1 MLETS
6 ISFIKSSVPVYH
18 NAVKSI
24 IFKCAELLMGI
35 FIYKLFSLIAARSN
49 QFTSYLM
56 FTENYIQRTLYITSR
71 GLSRA
76 GLVVLAFSLLNIVLS
91 LYGTLLWALDAPGYI
106 FKASTATIADY
117 ADQRNENPPYIVQL
131 SLDPSRLD
139 DTTQRLSQIIGSD
152 LFHPGLNYTLT
163 GQVSNKDGAPGVVP
177 QTGPADVGARVW
189 LDDNGLSVSI
199 DTSLVYSANPELENK
214 SYDVN
219 TTDGDGYTVW
229 ESTFDNVFS
238 LDFIANIAGKPEIH
252 WDTAS
257 EKLADSRYIWPNRYD
272 NIWFSFGAG
281 GGSALMNQV
290 FTVTKG
296 KRRHTFFQSTFK
308 TTMLTTSGAPLDKKE
323 VSDLVERTG
332 HLDHDDK
339 RVLSSSRIV
348 DNMMG
353 AQSQNMSYHYGLN
366 TVSNSKRSTLQNTWG
381 FYTAESNGRSIY
393 SIVSL
398 TSTNMTLIRSES
410 LSKAPEPHDKCER
423 ANSQDEAYGGKN
435 GRSDCLG
442 HLTVDDPRYF
452 GLVDTAAVMVAH
464 DLGNGRSNLSSTS
477 LDNTALTWIRDNA
490 DTMESLL
497 VSRAYSVSI
506 DPSLV
511 YISVDKLIVAMSYLQ
526 LALSCLALLMAIVLW
541 LALMIFADA
550 HWASSLLANLIHT
563 TTETGGAKPGYM
575 MRDPNVTLQ
584 PMGKRKL
591 LAVKGGQV
599 TLCSPVSDYGEQ
611 ATGYVDEMKGQMTAQ
626 GYPVNYVQPQTGGER
641 LMAGFDRTQTEDEF
655 RHVVPDTVTIKL
667 KHNVRQY
674 QRMFLR
680 F

>member
-1 MLETS
+1 MLESS

-56 FTENYIQRTLYITSR
+56 FTEDYIQRTLYISSR

-106 FKASTATIADY
+106 FKASEATIADY
-117 ADQRNENPPYIVQL
+117 ADQRNDNPPYIVQL
-131 SLDPSRLD
+131 SLDPSSID

-163 GQVSNKDGAPGVVP
+163 GKVSNKNGAPEVVP
-177 QTGPADVGARVW
+177 QTGPTNSGARIW

-199 DTSLVYSANPELENK
+199 DVSLIYSANPSLDDE
-214 SYDVN
+214 SYVVN
-219 TTDGDGYTVW
+219 TTTGSDYNVW
-229 ESTFDNVFS
+229 ENTFDNVFS
-238 LDFIANIAGKPEIH
+238 TEFVATVAGKPEVH

-257 EKLADSRYIWPNRYD
+257 DRIADSRYILPNRYD
-272 NIWFSFGAG
+272 NIWFSFGGG
-281 GGSALMNQV
+281 GGSGLMNQV

-308 TTMLTTSGAPLDKKE
+308 TTMLTTAGVDFAKEE
-323 VSDLVERTG
+323 VSDLVERAG
-332 HLDHDDK
+332 HLDQDDNML
-339 RVLSSSRIV
+339 LSSSRIV
-348 DNMMG
+348 DNMMN
-353 AQSQNMSYHYGLN
+353 AQRKNMSYHYGLN
-366 TVSNSKRSTLQNTWG
+366 TVSNNKRSTLQNTWG
-381 FYTAESNGRSIY
+381 FYTLTSNGRSMF
-393 SIVSL
+393 SL
-398 TSTNMTLIRSES
+398 IRITSTNMTLIRSENI
-410 LSKAPEPHDKCER
+410 SKAPEPQEKCQL
-423 ANSQDEAYGGKN
+423 ANSQDEAYGGQP
-435 GRSDCLG
+435 GRSDCFG
-442 HLTVDDPRYF
+442 QEAVDDPRFF

-464 DLGNGRSNLSSTS
+464 DLGDGRSNLSSES
-477 LDNTALTWIRDNA
+477 LGNNALTWIRDNA
-490 DTMESLL
+490 HTMESLL
-497 VSRAYSVSI
+497 VSRAYSVGI

-511 YISVDKLIVAMSYLQ
+511 YISVEKLIVAVSYLQ

-575 MRDPNVTLQ
+575 MRDPSVTLQ

-599 TLCSPVSDYGEQ
+599 TLCSPPSVYGEQ
-611 ATGYVDEMKGQMTAQ
+611 TTGYVDETKNHMTAE
-626 GYPVNYVQPQTGGER
+626 GYPVNYVQPHNGGER
-641 LMAGFDRTQTEDEF
+641 LMAGYERPQA
-655 RHVVPDTVTIKL
+655 
-667 KHNVRQY
+667 
-674 QRMFLR
+674 
-680 F
+680 

>member
-1 MLETS
+1 MLESS

-56 FTENYIQRTLYITSR
+56 FTEDYIQRTLYISSR

-106 FKASTATIADY
+106 FKASEATIADY
-117 ADQRNENPPYIVQL
+117 ADQRNDNPPYIVQL
-131 SLDPSRLD
+131 SLSPSSIN

-163 GQVSNKDGAPGVVP
+163 GKVSNKDGAPEVVP
-177 QTGPADVGARVW
+177 QQTGPIAPGARVW
-189 LDDNGLSVSI
+189 LDDDGLSVSI
-199 DTSLVYSANPELENK
+199 DVNLVYAINPLLK
-214 SYDVN
+214 DKGYDVN
-219 TTDGDGYTVW
+219 TTTGNEYTVW

-238 LDFIANIAGKPEIH
+238 NDFIINIAGKPEVH

-257 EKLADSRYIWPNRYD
+257 DRVADSRYILPNRND
-272 NIWFSFGAG
+272 NIWFSLGSG

-308 TTMLTTSGAPLDKKE
+308 TTMLTTFGTPMAKKE

-332 HLDHDDK
+332 RLDQDDK
-339 RVLSSSRIV
+339 AIFSSGRIV
-348 DNMMG
+348 DNIMN
-353 AQSQNMSYHYGLN
+353 AQSQNMSYHYGRN
-366 TVSNSKRSTLQNTWG
+366 TVSNGKRSTLQNTWG
-381 FYTAESNGRSIY
+381 FYTSMGSNRPVY
-393 SIVSL
+393 SLLRL
-398 TSTNMTLIRSES
+398 TSTNMTLIRSEDI
-410 LSKAPEPHDKCER
+410 SKAPEPWEKCPQ
-423 ANSQDEAYGGKN
+423 ANSQDEAYGGQR

-442 HLTVDDPRYF
+442 NLAVDDPRFF
-452 GLVDTAAVMVAH
+452 GLVDTSAMMVAH
-464 DLGNGRSNLSSTS
+464 DLGDGRSNLSSKS
-477 LDNTALTWIRDNA
+477 LDNNALTWIRDNA
-490 DTMESLL
+490 HTMESLL
-497 VSRAYSVSI
+497 VSRAYSVGI

-511 YISVDKLIVAMSYLQ
+511 YISVDKLIVALSYLQ
-526 LALSCLALLMAIVLW
+526 IALSCLALLMAIILW

-575 MRDPNVTLQ
+575 MRDPSVTLQ

-599 TLCSPVSDYGEQ
+599 TLCSPPSVYGEQ
-611 ATGYVDEMKGQMTAQ
+611 TTGYVDETKNHMTAE
-626 GYPVNYVQPQTGGER
+626 GYPVNYVQPHNGGER
-641 LMAGFDRTQTEDEF
+641 LMAGYGQ
-655 RHVVPDTVTIKL
+655 P
-667 KHNVRQY
+667 QA
-674 QRMFLR
+674 
-680 F
+680 

>member
-1 MLETS
+1 MLESS

-56 FTENYIQRTLYITSR
+56 FTEDYIQRTLYISSR

-106 FKASTATIADY
+106 FKATEATIADY
-117 ADQRNENPPYIVQL
+117 ADQRNDNPPYIIQM
-131 SLDPSRLD
+131 SLDPSAID

-163 GQVSNKDGAPGVVP
+163 GKVSNKNGAPEVVP
-177 QTGPADVGARVW
+177 QTGPTNSGARIW

-199 DTSLVYSANPELENK
+199 DVSLIYSANPSLDDE
-214 SYDVN
+214 SYVVN
-219 TTDGDGYTVW
+219 TTTGSDYNVW
-229 ESTFDNVFS
+229 ENTFDNVFS
-238 LDFIANIAGKPEIH
+238 TEFIATVAGKPEVH

-257 EKLADSRYIWPNRYD
+257 DRIADSRYILPNRYD
-272 NIWFSFGAG
+272 NIWFSFGGG
-281 GGSALMNQV
+281 GGSGLMNQV

-308 TTMLTTSGAPLDKKE
+308 TTMLTTAGFDFAKKE
-323 VSDLVERTG
+323 VSDLVERAG
-332 HLDHDDK
+332 HLDQDDK
-339 RVLSSSRIV
+339 MLLSSGRIV
-348 DNMMG
+348 DNMMN
-353 AQSQNMSYHYGLN
+353 AQRKNMSYHYGLN

-381 FYTAESNGRSIY
+381 FYTLTSNGRPLF
-393 SIVSL
+393 SL
-398 TSTNMTLIRSES
+398 IRITSTNMTLIRSENI
-410 LSKAPEPHDKCER
+410 SKAPEPQEKCQL
-423 ANSQDEAYGGKN
+423 ANSQDEAYGGQP
-435 GRSDCLG
+435 GRSDCFG
-442 HLTVDDPRYF
+442 QEAVDDPRFF

-464 DLGNGRSNLSSTS
+464 DLGDGRSNLSSES
-477 LDNTALTWIRDNA
+477 LDNNALTWIRDNA
-490 DTMESLL
+490 HTMESLL

-511 YISVDKLIVAMSYLQ
+511 FISVDKLIVAMSYLQ

-575 MRDPNVTLQ
+575 MRDPSVTLQ
-584 PMGKRKL
+584 PMGKRRL

-599 TLCSPVSDYGEQ
+599 TLCSPPSVYGEQ
-611 ATGYVDEMKGQMTAQ
+611 TTGYVDETKNHMTAE
-626 GYPVNYVQPQTGGER
+626 GYPVNYVQPHNGGER
-641 LMAGFDRTQTEDEF
+641 LMAGYERPQA
-655 RHVVPDTVTIKL
+655 
-667 KHNVRQY
+667 
-674 QRMFLR
+674 
-680 F
+680 

>member
-56 FTENYIQRTLYITSR
+56 FTEDYIQRTLYISSR

-76 GLVVLAFSLLNIVLS
+76 GLVVLACSLLNIVLS

-106 FKASTATIADY
+106 FKTSTTTIADY
-117 ADQRNENPPYIVQL
+117 ADLRNENPPYIVQL
-131 SLDPSRLD
+131 SLDPSRID
-139 DTTQRLSQIIGSD
+139 DSTQRLSQIIGSD
-152 LFHPGLNYTLT
+152 LFQPGLNYTLT
-163 GQVSNKDGAPGVVP
+163 GQVSNNDSAPEVVP
-177 QTGPADVGARVW
+177 QTGPANVGARIW
-189 LDDNGLSVSI
+189 LDDDGLSVSI
-199 DTSLVYSANPELENK
+199 EVSLVNPPNPVLQNED
-214 SYDVN
+214 YFVN

-229 ESTFDNVFS
+229 ESTFDDVFS
-238 LDFIANIAGKPEIH
+238 KDFVENIAGKPEVH

-257 EKLADSRYIWPNRYD
+257 DALADSRYILPNRYD
-272 NIWFSFGAG
+272 NIWYSFGSG

-308 TTMLTTSGAPLDKKE
+308 TTMLTTSGVPLAKKE

-332 HLDHDDK
+332 HLDHDNK
-339 RVLSSSRIV
+339 KVLSSSRII
-348 DNMMG
+348 DSMMN

-366 TVSNSKRSTLQNTWG
+366 TVSNNKISTLQNTWG
-381 FYTAESNGRSIY
+381 LYTVSNNGKPLYTLVRM
-393 SIVSL
+393 

-410 LSKAPEPHDKCER
+410 ISKAPEPQEKCEFS
-423 ANSQDEAYGGKN
+423 NFQTEAFGGKF
-435 GRSDCLG
+435 GRSDCFG
-442 HLTVDDPRYF
+442 HSTVDDPRFF

-464 DLGNGRSNLSSTS
+464 DLGDGRSNLSSKS
-477 LDNTALTWIRDNA
+477 LDNNALTWIRDNA
-490 DTMESLL
+490 DAVESLL
-497 VSRAYSVSI
+497 ISRAYSVGI

-511 YISVDKLIVAMSYLQ
+511 YISVDKLIVAVSYLQ

-575 MRDPNVTLQ
+575 MRDPSVSLQ

-599 TLCSPVSDYGEQ
+599 TLCSPTSVYGEQ
-611 ATGYVDEMKGQMTAQ
+611 TTGYVDDTKGQMTAE
-626 GYPVNYVQPQTGGER
+626 GYPVNYIQPHNGGER
-641 LMAGFDRTQTEDEF
+641 LMAGFDRTQA
-655 RHVVPDTVTIKL
+655 
-667 KHNVRQY
+667 
-674 QRMFLR
+674 
-680 F
+680 

>member
-1 MLETS
+1 MLESS

-56 FTENYIQRTLYITSR
+56 FTEDYIQRTLYISSR

-106 FKASTATIADY
+106 FKASEATIADY
-117 ADQRNENPPYIVQL
+117 ADQRNDNPPYIVQL
-131 SLDPSRLD
+131 SLDPSSID

-163 GQVSNKDGAPGVVP
+163 GKVSNKNGAPEVVP
-177 QTGPADVGARVW
+177 QTGPTNSGARIW

-199 DTSLVYSANPELENK
+199 DVSLIYSANPSLDDE
-214 SYDVN
+214 SYVVN
-219 TTDGDGYTVW
+219 TTTGSDYNVW
-229 ESTFDNVFS
+229 ENTFDNVFS
-238 LDFIANIAGKPEIH
+238 TEFVATVAGKPEVH

-257 EKLADSRYIWPNRYD
+257 DRIADSRYIQPNRYD
-272 NIWFSFGAG
+272 NIWFSFGGG
-281 GGSALMNQV
+281 GGSGLMNQV

-308 TTMLTTSGAPLDKKE
+308 TTMLTTAGVDVAKEE
-323 VSDLVERTG
+323 VSDLVERAG
-332 HLDHDDK
+332 HLDQDDK
-339 RVLSSSRIV
+339 MLLSSGRIV
-348 DNMMG
+348 DNMMN
-353 AQSQNMSYHYGLN
+353 AQRKNMSYHYGLN
-366 TVSNSKRSTLQNTWG
+366 TVSNNKRSTLQNTWG
-381 FYTAESNGRSIY
+381 FYTLTSNGRSMF
-393 SIVSL
+393 SL
-398 TSTNMTLIRSES
+398 IRITSTNMTLIRSENI
-410 LSKAPEPHDKCER
+410 SKAPEPQEKCQL
-423 ANSQDEAYGGKN
+423 ANSQDEAYGGQP
-435 GRSDCLG
+435 GRSDCFG
-442 HLTVDDPRYF
+442 HEAVDDPRFF

-464 DLGNGRSNLSSTS
+464 DLGDGRSNLSSES
-477 LDNTALTWIRDNA
+477 LDNNALTWIRDNA
-490 DTMESLL
+490 HTMESLL
-497 VSRAYSVSI
+497 VSRAYSVGI

-511 YISVDKLIVAMSYLQ
+511 YISVEKLIVAVSYLQ

-575 MRDPNVTLQ
+575 MRDPSVTLQ

-599 TLCSPVSDYGEQ
+599 TLCSPPSVYGEQ
-611 ATGYVDEMKGQMTAQ
+611 TTGYVDETKNHMTAE
-626 GYPVNYVQPQTGGER
+626 GYPVNYVQPHNGGER
-641 LMAGFDRTQTEDEF
+641 LMAGYERPQA
-655 RHVVPDTVTIKL
+655 
-667 KHNVRQY
+667 
-674 QRMFLR
+674 
-680 F
+680 

>member
-56 FTENYIQRTLYITSR
+56 FTEDYIQRTLYISSR

-106 FKASTATIADY
+106 FKTSTTTIADY
-117 ADQRNENPPYIVQL
+117 ADLRNENPPYIVQL
-131 SLDPSRLD
+131 SLDPSRID
-139 DTTQRLSQIIGSD
+139 DSTQRLSQIIGSD
-152 LFHPGLNYTLT
+152 LFQPGLNYTLT
-163 GQVSNKDGAPGVVP
+163 GQVSNNDSAPEVVP
-177 QTGPADVGARVW
+177 QTGPANVGARIW
-189 LDDNGLSVSI
+189 LDDDGLSVSI
-199 DTSLVYSANPELENK
+199 EVSLVNPPNPVLQNED
-214 SYDVN
+214 YFVN

-229 ESTFDNVFS
+229 ESTFDDVFS
-238 LDFIANIAGKPEIH
+238 KDFVENIAGKPEVH

-257 EKLADSRYIWPNRYD
+257 DALADSRYILPNRYD
-272 NIWFSFGAG
+272 NIWYSFGSG

-308 TTMLTTSGAPLDKKE
+308 TTMLTTSGVPLAKKE

-332 HLDHDDK
+332 HLDHDNK
-339 RVLSSSRIV
+339 KVLSSSRII
-348 DNMMG
+348 DSMMN

-366 TVSNSKRSTLQNTWG
+366 TVSNNKRSTLQNTWG
-381 FYTAESNGRSIY
+381 LYTVSNNGKPLYTLVRM
-393 SIVSL
+393 

-410 LSKAPEPHDKCER
+410 ISKAPEPQEKCEFS
-423 ANSQDEAYGGKN
+423 NFQTEAFGGKF
-435 GRSDCLG
+435 GRSDCFG
-442 HLTVDDPRYF
+442 HSTVDDPRFF

-464 DLGNGRSNLSSTS
+464 DLGDGRSNFSSKS
-477 LDNTALTWIRDNA
+477 LDNNALTWIRDNA
-490 DTMESLL
+490 DAVESLL
-497 VSRAYSVSI
+497 ISRAYSVGI

-511 YISVDKLIVAMSYLQ
+511 YISVDKLIVAVSYLQ

-563 TTETGGAKPGYM
+563 TTETGSAKPGYM
-575 MRDPNVTLQ
+575 MRDPSVSLQ

-599 TLCSPVSDYGEQ
+599 TLCSPTSVYGEQ
-611 ATGYVDEMKGQMTAQ
+611 TTGYVDDTKGQMTAE
-626 GYPVNYVQPQTGGER
+626 GYPVNYIQPHNGGER
-641 LMAGFDRTQTEDEF
+641 LMAGFDRTQA
-655 RHVVPDTVTIKL
+655 
-667 KHNVRQY
+667 
-674 QRMFLR
+674 
-680 F
+680 

>member
-1 MLETS
+1 
-6 ISFIKSSVPVYH
+6 
-18 NAVKSI
+18 
-24 IFKCAELLMGI
+24 
-35 FIYKLFSLIAARSN
+35 
-49 QFTSYLM
+49 M
-56 FTENYIQRTLYITSR
+56 FTEDYIQRTLYISSR

-117 ADQRNENPPYIVQL
+117 TDLRNENPPYIVQL
-131 SLDPSRLD
+131 SLDPSRID
-139 DTTQRLSQIIGSD
+139 DSTQRLSQIIGSD
-152 LFHPGLNYTLT
+152 LFQPGLNYTLT
-163 GQVSNKDGAPGVVP
+163 GQVSNEDGAPEVVP

-189 LDDNGLSVSI
+189 LDDDGLSVSI
-199 DTSLVYSANPELENK
+199 DVNLVYSPNPVLK
-214 SYDVN
+214 DKGYDVN

-238 LDFIANIAGKPEIH
+238 HDFIENIAGKPEVH

-257 EKLADSRYIWPNRYD
+257 DRLADSRYILPNRYD
-272 NIWFSFGAG
+272 NIWYSFGSG

-308 TTMLTTSGAPLDKKE
+308 TTMLTTFGDPLAEKD

-332 HLDHDDK
+332 HFDHDYK
-339 RVLSSSRIV
+339 KMLSSSRII
-348 DNMMG
+348 DNMMS
-353 AQSQNMSYHYGLN
+353 AQNQNMSYHYGLN

-381 FYTAESNGRSIY
+381 FYTVETNGRFLY
-393 SIVSL
+393 TLVRL
-398 TSTNMTLIRSES
+398 TSTNMTLIRSENI
-410 LSKAPEPHDKCER
+410 SKAPEPQEKCEK
-423 ANSQDEAYGGKN
+423 ANFQDEAYGGKF

-442 HLTVDDPRYF
+442 NLAVDDPRFF

-464 DLGNGRSNLSSTS
+464 DLGDGRSNISSKS
-477 LDNTALTWIRDNA
+477 LDNNALTWIRDNA
-490 DTMESLL
+490 ETVESLL
-497 VSRAYSVSI
+497 ISRAYSVGI

-511 YISVDKLIVAMSYLQ
+511 YISVDKLIVAVSYLQ
-526 LALSCLALLMAIVLW
+526 LALSCLALLVAIVLW
-541 LALMIFADA
+541 IALMIFADA

-563 TTETGGAKPGYM
+563 TTETGGSKPGYM

-599 TLCSPVSDYGEQ
+599 TLCSPTSTYGEQ
-611 ATGYVDEMKGQMTAQ
+611 TTGYVDDTKGRMTAE
-626 GYPVNYVQPQTGGER
+626 GYPVVYTQPYNGGER
-641 LMAGFDRTQTEDEF
+641 LMAGFDRTQA
-655 RHVVPDTVTIKL
+655 
-667 KHNVRQY
+667 
-674 QRMFLR
+674 
-680 F
+680 

>member
-1 MLETS
+1 MSESS

-56 FTENYIQRTLYITSR
+56 FTEDYIQRTLYISSR

-106 FKASTATIADY
+106 FKATEATIADY
-117 ADQRNENPPYIVQL
+117 ADQRNDNPPYIIQM
-131 SLDPSRLD
+131 SLDPSAID

-163 GQVSNKDGAPGVVP
+163 GKVSNKNGAPEVVP
-177 QTGPADVGARVW
+177 QTGPTNSGARIW

-199 DTSLVYSANPELENK
+199 DVSLIYSANPSLDDE
-214 SYDVN
+214 SYVVN
-219 TTDGDGYTVW
+219 TTTGSDYNVW
-229 ESTFDNVFS
+229 ENTFDNVFS
-238 LDFIANIAGKPEIH
+238 TEFIATVAGKPEVH

-257 EKLADSRYIWPNRYD
+257 DRIADSRYILPNRYD
-272 NIWFSFGAG
+272 NIWFSFGGG
-281 GGSALMNQV
+281 GGSGLMNQV

-308 TTMLTTSGAPLDKKE
+308 TTMLTTAGFDFAKKE
-323 VSDLVERTG
+323 VSDLVERAG
-332 HLDHDDK
+332 HLDQDDK
-339 RVLSSSRIV
+339 MLLSSGRIV
-348 DNMMG
+348 DNMMN
-353 AQSQNMSYHYGLN
+353 AQRKNMSYHYGLN

-381 FYTAESNGRSIY
+381 FYTLTSNGRSLF
-393 SIVSL
+393 SL
-398 TSTNMTLIRSES
+398 IRITSTNMTLIRSENI
-410 LSKAPEPHDKCER
+410 SKAPEPQEKCQL
-423 ANSQDEAYGGKN
+423 ANSQDEAYGGQP
-435 GRSDCLG
+435 GRSDCFG
-442 HLTVDDPRYF
+442 QEAVDDPRFF

-464 DLGNGRSNLSSTS
+464 DLGDGRSNLSSES
-477 LDNTALTWIRDNA
+477 LDNNALTWIRDNA
-490 DTMESLL
+490 HTMESLL

-511 YISVDKLIVAMSYLQ
+511 FISVDKLIVAMSYLQ

-575 MRDPNVTLQ
+575 MRDPSVTLQ
-584 PMGKRKL
+584 PMGKRRL

-599 TLCSPVSDYGEQ
+599 TLCSPPSVYGEQ
-611 ATGYVDEMKGQMTAQ
+611 TTGYVDETKNHMTAE
-626 GYPVNYVQPQTGGER
+626 GYPVNYVQPHNGGER
-641 LMAGFDRTQTEDEF
+641 LMAGYERPQA
-655 RHVVPDTVTIKL
+655 
-667 KHNVRQY
+667 
-674 QRMFLR
+674 
-680 F
+680 

>member
-1 MLETS
+1 MLESS

-56 FTENYIQRTLYITSR
+56 FTEDYIQRTLYISSR

-106 FKASTATIADY
+106 FKATEATIADY
-117 ADQRNENPPYIVQL
+117 ADQRNDNPPYIVQL
-131 SLDPSRLD
+131 SLDPSRID

-163 GQVSNKDGAPGVVP
+163 GKVSNKDGAPEVVP
-177 QTGPADVGARVW
+177 QQTGPIAPGARVW
-189 LDDNGLSVSI
+189 LDDDGLSVSI
-199 DTSLVYSANPELENK
+199 DVSLIYSANPSLDDE
-214 SYDVN
+214 SYVVN
-219 TTDGDGYTVW
+219 TTTGKDYNVW
-229 ESTFDNVFS
+229 ENTFNNVFS
-238 LDFIANIAGKPEIH
+238 NEFIATVAGKPEVH

-257 EKLADSRYIWPNRYD
+257 DRIVDSRYILPNRYD
-272 NIWFSFGAG
+272 NIWFSFGGG
-281 GGSALMNQV
+281 GGSGLMNQV

-308 TTMLTTSGAPLDKKE
+308 TTMLTTSGIDFAKKE
-323 VSDLVERTG
+323 VSDLVERAG
-332 HLDHDDK
+332 HLDQDDK
-339 RVLSSSRIV
+339 RLLPSGRII
-348 DNMMG
+348 DNMMN
-353 AQSQNMSYHYGLN
+353 AQRKNMSYHYGLN

-381 FYTAESNGRSIY
+381 FYTSTSNGRSMF
-393 SIVSL
+393 SL
-398 TSTNMTLIRSES
+398 IRITSTNMTLIRSENI
-410 LSKAPEPHDKCER
+410 SKAPEPEEKCEK
-423 ANSQDEAYGGKN
+423 ANSQDEAYGGQP

-442 HLTVDDPRYF
+442 QEAVDDPRFF
-452 GLVDTAAVMVAH
+452 GLVDTAAVMIAH
-464 DLGNGRSNLSSTS
+464 DLGNGRSNLSSES
-477 LDNTALTWIRDNA
+477 LDNNALTWIRDNA
-490 DTMESLL
+490 DSMESLL
-497 VSRAYSVSI
+497 TSRAYSVSI

-511 YISVDKLIVAMSYLQ
+511 FISVDKLIVAMSYLQ

-575 MRDPNVTLQ
+575 MRDPSVTLQ

-599 TLCSPVSDYGEQ
+599 TLCSPPSVYGEQ
-611 ATGYVDEMKGQMTAQ
+611 TTGYVDETKNHMTAE
-626 GYPVNYVQPQTGGER
+626 GYPVNYVQPHNGGER
-641 LMAGFDRTQTEDEF
+641 LMAGYGQ
-655 RHVVPDTVTIKL
+655 P
-667 KHNVRQY
+667 QA
-674 QRMFLR
+674 
-680 F
+680 

>member
-6 ISFIKSSVPVYH
+6 ISFIKSAVPVYH

-35 FIYKLFSLIAARSN
+35 FIYKLFSLIAAGSN

-56 FTENYIQRTLYITSR
+56 FTEDYIQRTLYISSR

-76 GLVVLAFSLLNIVLS
+76 GLIVLAFSLLNIVLS

-106 FKASTATIADY
+106 FKTSTVTIADY
-117 ADQRNENPPYIVQL
+117 ADLRNENPPYIVQL
-131 SLDPSRLD
+131 SLDPSRIND
-139 DTTQRLSQIIGSD
+139 STQRLSQIIGSD
-152 LFHPGLNYTLT
+152 LFQPGLNYTLT
-163 GQVSNKDGAPGVVP
+163 GQVSNNNSAPEVVP
-177 QTGPADVGARVW
+177 QTGPVDVGARIW
-189 LDDNGLSVSI
+189 LDDDGLSVSI
-199 DTSLVYSANPELENK
+199 EVSLVNPPNPVLQNK
-214 SYDVN
+214 DYYVN

-229 ESTFDNVFS
+229 ESTFDDVFS
-238 LDFIANIAGKPEIH
+238 KDFVENIAGKPEVH

-257 EKLADSRYIWPNRYD
+257 DGLADSRYILPNRYD
-272 NIWFSFGAG
+272 NIWYSFGSG

-308 TTMLTTSGAPLDKKE
+308 TTMLTTSGVPLVKKE

-332 HLDHDDK
+332 HLDHDNK
-339 RVLSSSRIV
+339 RVISSSRIV
-348 DNMMG
+348 DNMMN

-366 TVSNSKRSTLQNTWG
+366 TVSNNKISTLQNTWG
-381 FYTAESNGRSIY
+381 SYTVSSNGRRLY
-393 SIVSL
+393 TLVRM

-410 LSKAPEPHDKCER
+410 ISKAPEPQEKCEYS
-423 ANSQDEAYGGKN
+423 NFQTEAFGGKY
-435 GRSDCLG
+435 GRSDCFG
-442 HLTVDDPRYF
+442 HSAVDDPRFF

-464 DLGNGRSNLSSTS
+464 DLGDGRSNLSSKS
-477 LDNTALTWIRDNA
+477 LDNNALTWIRDNA

-497 VSRAYSVSI
+497 ISRAYSVGI

-511 YISVDKLIVAMSYLQ
+511 YISVDKLIVAVSYLQ
-526 LALSCLALLMAIVLW
+526 LALSCLALLMAIALW

-575 MRDPNVTLQ
+575 MRDPNVSLQ

-599 TLCSPVSDYGEQ
+599 TLCSPTPVYGEQ
-611 ATGYVDEMKGQMTAQ
+611 TTGYVDDTKGQMTAE
-626 GYPVNYVQPQTGGER
+626 GYPVNYTQPHNGGER
-641 LMAGFDRTQTEDEF
+641 LMAGFDRTQA
-655 RHVVPDTVTIKL
+655 
-667 KHNVRQY
+667 
-674 QRMFLR
+674 
-680 F
+680 

>member
-1 MLETS
+1 MLESS

-56 FTENYIQRTLYITSR
+56 FTEDYIQRTLYISSR

-106 FKASTATIADY
+106 FKATEATIADY
-117 ADQRNENPPYIVQL
+117 ADQRNDNPPYIVQM
-131 SLDPSRLD
+131 SLDPSTID

-163 GQVSNKDGAPGVVP
+163 GKVSNKNGAPEVVP
-177 QTGPADVGARVW
+177 QTGPTNSGARIW
-189 LDDNGLSVSI
+189 LDDDGLSVSI
-199 DTSLVYSANPELENK
+199 DVSLIYSANPSLDDE
-214 SYDVN
+214 SYVVN
-219 TTDGDGYTVW
+219 TTTGSDYNVW
-229 ESTFDNVFS
+229 ENTFDNVFS
-238 LDFIANIAGKPEIH
+238 TEFIATVAGKPEVH

-257 EKLADSRYIWPNRYD
+257 DRIADSRYILPNRYD
-272 NIWFSFGAG
+272 NIWFSFGGG
-281 GGSALMNQV
+281 GGSGLMNQV

-308 TTMLTTSGAPLDKKE
+308 TTMLTTAGVDVAKEE
-323 VSDLVERTG
+323 VSDLVERAG
-332 HLDHDDK
+332 HLDQDDK
-339 RVLSSSRIV
+339 MLLSSGRIV
-348 DNMMG
+348 DNMMN
-353 AQSQNMSYHYGLN
+353 AQRKNMSYHYGLN
-366 TVSNSKRSTLQNTWG
+366 TVSNNKRSTLQNTWG
-381 FYTAESNGRSIY
+381 FYTLTSNGRSMF
-393 SIVSL
+393 SL
-398 TSTNMTLIRSES
+398 IRITSTNMTLIRSENI
-410 LSKAPEPHDKCER
+410 SKAPEPQEKCQL
-423 ANSQDEAYGGKN
+423 ANSQDEAYGGQP
-435 GRSDCLG
+435 GRSDCFG
-442 HLTVDDPRYF
+442 HEAVDDPRFF

-464 DLGNGRSNLSSTS
+464 DLGDGRSNLSSES
-477 LDNTALTWIRDNA
+477 LDNNALTWIRDNA
-490 DTMESLL
+490 HTMESLL
-497 VSRAYSVSI
+497 VSRAYSVGI

-511 YISVDKLIVAMSYLQ
+511 YISVEKLIVAVSYLQ

-575 MRDPNVTLQ
+575 MRDPSVTLQ

-599 TLCSPVSDYGEQ
+599 TLCSPPSVYGEQ
-611 ATGYVDEMKGQMTAQ
+611 TTGYVDETKNHMTAE
-626 GYPVNYVQPQTGGER
+626 GYPVNYVQPHNGEER
-641 LMAGFDRTQTEDEF
+641 LMAGYEQ
-655 RHVVPDTVTIKL
+655 P
-667 KHNVRQY
+667 QA
-674 QRMFLR
+674 
-680 F
+680 

>member
-56 FTENYIQRTLYITSR
+56 FTEDYIQRTLYISSR

-106 FKASTATIADY
+106 FKTSTTTIADY
-117 ADQRNENPPYIVQL
+117 ADLRNENPPYIVQL
-131 SLDPSRLD
+131 SLDPSRID
-139 DTTQRLSQIIGSD
+139 DSTQRLSQIIGSD
-152 LFHPGLNYTLT
+152 LFQPGLNYTLT
-163 GQVSNKDGAPGVVP
+163 GQVSNNDSAPEVVP
-177 QTGPADVGARVW
+177 QTGPANVGARIW
-189 LDDNGLSVSI
+189 LDDDGLSVSI
-199 DTSLVYSANPELENK
+199 EVSLVNPPNPVLQNED
-214 SYDVN
+214 YFVN

-229 ESTFDNVFS
+229 ESTFDDVFS
-238 LDFIANIAGKPEIH
+238 KDFVENIAGKPEVH

-257 EKLADSRYIWPNRYD
+257 DALADSRYILPNRYD
-272 NIWFSFGAG
+272 NIWYSFGSG

-308 TTMLTTSGAPLDKKE
+308 TTMLTTSGVPLAKKE

-332 HLDHDDK
+332 HLDHDNK
-339 RVLSSSRIV
+339 KVLSSSRII
-348 DNMMG
+348 DSMMN

-366 TVSNSKRSTLQNTWG
+366 TVSNNKISTLQNTWG
-381 FYTAESNGRSIY
+381 LYTVSNNGKPLYTLVRM
-393 SIVSL
+393 

-410 LSKAPEPHDKCER
+410 ISKAPEPQEKCEFS
-423 ANSQDEAYGGKN
+423 NFQTEAFGGKF
-435 GRSDCLG
+435 GRSDCFG
-442 HLTVDDPRYF
+442 HSTVDDPRFF

-464 DLGNGRSNLSSTS
+464 DLGDGRSNLSSKS
-477 LDNTALTWIRDNA
+477 LDNNALTWIRDNA
-490 DTMESLL
+490 DAVESLL
-497 VSRAYSVSI
+497 ISRAYSVGI

-511 YISVDKLIVAMSYLQ
+511 YISVDKLIVAVSYLQ

-575 MRDPNVTLQ
+575 MRDPSVSLQ

-599 TLCSPVSDYGEQ
+599 TLCSPTSVYGEQ
-611 ATGYVDEMKGQMTAQ
+611 TTGYVDDTKGQMTAE
-626 GYPVNYVQPQTGGER
+626 GYPVNYIQPHNGGER
-641 LMAGFDRTQTEDEF
+641 LMAGFDRTQA
-655 RHVVPDTVTIKL
+655 
-667 KHNVRQY
+667 
-674 QRMFLR
+674 
-680 F
+680 